1 MSWSSSSSLLFSVC
15 FVISFQLFK
24 LCMLP
29 SPICKFGSQKF
40 TLSTVSSRI
49 LKGVMPL
56 PSLIFFLPS
65 KSYELKVNSLC
76 QKIFYLV
83 TNEVKRVKFSC
94 NMFSNLI

>member
-24 LCMLP
+24 LCMLL

-65 KSYELKVNSLC
+65 KSYEPKINSLPED
-76 QKIFYLV
+76 ILFAH
-83 TNEVKRVKFSC
+83 
-94 NMFSNLI
+94 